1 MGARGDQARTGV
13 STASQRIL
21 LVFVDGVGIG
31 APDPTINPLAA
42 NRYPAVEALTG
53 GARLTSEAPEFAGD
67 HSLYRTIDANL
78 GVDGLPQSG
87 TGQATLFTGVNCAEL
102 AGRHYGPF
110 PHSSSKSVIGTRNL
124 FIDAAR
130 VIDTS
135 PIFANAYPNRFFR
148 YIERT
153 QRWTVTTLCCA
164 SAGVRLRTGEDLRKR
179 MAVSADI
186 TGRAWPEP
194 DSKHEVITPHQAGRR
209 LTGLAE
215 ESGLTVFEYFETDKA
230 GHSRDFARAADV
242 LSRLDGLLEGIL
254 DSLRPDQS
262 LVVTSDHGNL
272 EDLSRRTH
280 TRNPVPLMVHG
291 PAAHHFRDVD
301 GLASVKPA
309 ILTALGGMESPFD
322 RHSGEGRNQ

>member
-1 MGARGDQARTGV
+1 
-13 STASQRIL
+13 
-21 LVFVDGVGIG
+21 
-31 APDPTINPLAA
+31 
-42 NRYPAVEALTG
+42 
-53 GARLTSEAPEFAGD
+53 
-67 HSLYRTIDANL
+67 
-78 GVDGLPQSG
+78 
-87 TGQATLFTGVNCAEL
+87 VNCAKL

-110 PHSSSKSVIGTRNL
+110 PHSSSKPVIGANNL

-130 VIDTS
+130 VTDTA
-135 PIFANAYPNRFFR
+135 PIFANAYPDRFFR

-164 SAGVRLRTGEDLRKR
+164 AAGIRLRTREDLRER

-194 DSKHEVITPHQAGRR
+194 DSNHEVITSQQAGRR
-209 LTGLAE
+209 LTRLSE

-242 LSRLDGLLEGIL
+242 LARLDGLLQGIL

-272 EDLSRRTH
+272 EDLSRKTH
-280 TRNPVPLMVHG
+280 TRNPVPLIVHG
-291 PAAHHFRDVD
+291 PAARHFRDVH

-309 ILTALGGMESPFD
+309 VLKALGGGSSF
-322 RHSGEGRNQ
+322 